1 MISNNVRDIRSASS
15 RFPRTQALSMNMNP
29 ASVAA
34 IAELL
39 ARVEELLR
47 PRADSRETVLSV
59 GPLRLDLLT
68 RTVRRGERTIDLR
81 PRELL
86 LFEYMMRRQG
96 QVLTRAML
104 FREVWNYKFIPQS
117 NLVDVHMGRLRRKI
131 DQADEWPMICTIRA
145 QGFVLR
151 APQVAATECRTH
163 DRDAG
168 DRLHGRLRIG

>member
-1 MISNNVRDIRSASS
+1 MISNNVLDIRAASS
-15 RFPRTQALSMNMNP
+15 RFPRTEGLPVNMKP
-29 ASVAA
+29 ASVVD

-47 PRADSRETVLSV
+47 SPADSRETVLSV

-81 PRELL
+81 PREFLL
-86 LFEYMMRRQG
+86 VKYMMRRQG

-104 FREVWNYKFIPQS
+104 FKEVWNYKFIPQS

-151 APQVAATECRTH
+151 APQVAETE
-163 DRDAG
+163 
-168 DRLHGRLRIG
+168 LPNP

>member
-1 MISNNVRDIRSASS
+1 
-15 RFPRTQALSMNMNP
+15 
-29 ASVAA
+29 
-34 IAELL
+34 
-39 ARVEELLR
+39 
-47 PRADSRETVLSV
+47 
-59 GPLRLDLLT
+59 
-68 RTVRRGERTIDLR
+68 
-81 PRELL
+81 
-86 LFEYMMRRQG
+86 MMRRQG

-104 FREVWNYKFIPQS
+104 FKEVWNYKFIPDS

-151 APQVAATECRTH
+151 APQAAATEYRTP